1 MVINRIIIPEKLFP
15 IRNGRI
21 LLKEDTISLGLG
33 RLEPETDI
41 VTSKNICIRENISNR
56 LT

>member
-1 MVINRIIIPEKLFP
+1 MVINRIIIPEKPIP

-21 LLKEDTISLGLG
+21 LLKEDTISLGLS
-33 RLEPETDI
+33 RLAPETDI